1 MNTGSIRFRL
11 TAWYFAVLAVSL
23 CLFGAAMLVAMRQAI
38 LHAADEELEARL
50 EAVGRFLERQA
61 PRLDGEGLEDEF
73 REHSGLEPGRD
84 LLQVLEP
91 ATGWSYR
98 SRGMRSYGLPAP
110 ATPPPAGDPRFY
122 TAQPGGSRLRVLEAA
137 VSVGEREFLVQIATP
152 VEESFHALEMF
163 GWFLAGSLPLILAAA
178 TLGGYWMSR
187 RALAPVDAI
196 TQAAR
201 RISAENLSLRLEVPR
216 TGDELERLSETLNDM
231 MRRIEAAFRRMT
243 RFTADASHEL
253 RTPVSIMRTTA
264 ELALRRERS
273 PEEYREALQQIL
285 IELER
290 TSRLIEDL
298 LTLARADSG
307 IVDLDLQ
314 SMDLAGTLRDA
325 CSQGEKLARSR
336 GVAFRAAVPDGRLP
350 IRGDPTAL
358 RRLFLI
364 LIDNAVKYT
373 PPGGRVEVRLESRDG
388 YAVGEVRDTGIGIA
402 PEDLPHIFERFW
414 RADKVR
420 SREMGGAGLG
430 LSIARW
436 IAEVHRGVIEVES
449 EPGKG
454 SAFRVRLPREPGD
467 GAGRA

>member
-1 MNTGSIRFRL
+1 MKTRSIRFRL
-11 TAWYFAVLAVSL
+11 TAWYFSVLAVSL
-23 CLFGAAMLVAMRQAI
+23 CLFGAAMLVAMRQSI
-38 LHAADEELEARL
+38 LHVADEELEARL
-50 EAVGRFLERQA
+50 GAVGRFLERKV
-61 PRLDGEGLEDEF
+61 PRLEGEDLEDEF
-73 REHSGLEPGRD
+73 REHSELEPGRD
-84 LLQVLEP
+84 LLAIQEP

-98 SRGMRSYGLPAP
+98 SRGMERYSLA
-110 ATPPPAGDPRFY
+110 PPAAIGPGGEPRFY
-122 TAQPGGSRLRVLEAA
+122 TAEPDGRRLRVLEA
-137 VSVGEREFLVQIATP
+137 SVTAGGREFLVQIATP
-152 VEESFHALEMF
+152 VEEAFHALENF
-163 GWFLAGSLPLILAAA
+163 AWLLVGFLPVVLAAA
-178 TLGGYWMSR
+178 SLGGYWMSR
-187 RALAPVDAI
+187 RALAPVDAV
-196 TQAAR
+196 TRTAR
-201 RISAENLSLRLEVPR
+201 RISAENLSLRLEVPD
-216 TGDELERLSETLNDM
+216 TGDELARLSETLNDM

-264 ELALRRERS
+264 ELALRRDRS
-273 PEEYREALQQIL
+273 PQEYREALQQIL

-314 SMDLAGTLRDA
+314 AMDLAGTVRDA
-325 CSQGEKLARSR
+325 CSQGAKLAKSK
-336 GVAFRAAVPDGRLP
+336 GVEFQAAAPDGRLP

-373 PPGGRVEVRLESRDG
+373 PQGGRVQVRLEARDG
-388 YAVGEVRDTGIGIA
+388 YAAGEVRDTGIGIA
-402 PEDLPHIFERFW
+402 AEDLPHIFERFW

-436 IAEVHRGVIEVES
+436 IAEVHRGSIEVES

-454 SAFRVRLPREPGD
+454 SSFRVRLPLEPGD
-467 GAGRA
+467 GGGAA